1 MYHRKQ
7 LFISIAQIKT
17 QWEKRYQGGSE
28 RKVRVF
34 FTFIMPMI
42 VLAIRIEIEV
52 IFKNSFPEFFSKEV
66 QEKVAIKLINDL
78 ITELL
83 DPNLYISRFSFYES
97 GRDAHVAS
105 SSSAMSKFYTRSA
118 LMQQLIPNPSEGKI
132 RALFGTGKQAIIAK
146 IDEMTRKRQ
155 D

>member
-1 MYHRKQ
+1 M
-7 LFISIAQIKT
+7 
-17 QWEKRYQGGSE
+17 G
-28 RKVRVF
+28 VRVF

-42 VLAIRIEIEV
+42 VLAIRIEIEL
-52 IFKNSFPEFFSKEV
+52 IFKNSYPQFFSKEV

-97 GRDAHVAS
+97 GRDAHHVS
-105 SSSAMSKFYTRSA
+105 GGSSAMSKFYTRSA

-132 RALFGTGKQAIIAK
+132 RALFGTGK
-146 IDEMTRKRQ
+146 
-155 D
+155 